1 MDEPWFCY
9 MLQCSDGSFYVGIA
23 NDLEERLKEHS
34 WGKDSEYTAKRRP
47 VTLVWHQEFAS
58 KQDARKREVEL
69 KGWSRR
75 KKLELIRKGA
85 ALSETSPGT
94 LSGEA

>member
-1 MDEPWFCY
+1 VDEPWFCY

-47 VTLVWHQEFAS
+47 VTLIWHQEFAS
-58 KQDARKREVEL
+58 KQDARKREVEI

-75 KKLELIRKGA
+75 KKLELIRKGQRSA
-85 ALSETSPGT
+85 KQAR
-94 LSGEA
+94 AR